1 MIKNLD
7 YLKTALEVLDSGTS
21 TEVNTI
27 KILRIMAQI
36 CTQNADRL
44 ELLLVDNIEDR
55 LYNSLTVK
63 GASDE

>member
-63 GASDE
+63 GASNE

>member
-1 MIKNLD
+1 MITNLN
-7 YLKTALEVLDSGTS
+7 YLKTALEVLESGES

-27 KILRIMAQI
+27 KILRTMAQI

>member
-1 MIKNLD
+1 MIANLN
-7 YLKTALEVLDSGTS
+7 YLKTALEVLDSGES

-27 KILRIMAQI
+27 KILRIMSSI